1 MPPRPGR
8 TPATAVLLCLWQPH
22 ALRVPGR
29 RGTAG
34 YRVRA
39 GRARPERTRRCRLLK
54 EMSRSVLI
62 SLCRKRSVTMRIGR
76 ALTRTRLLHRGTNER
91 HERRACC
98 AHARAFFKMA
108 ASGVAKRMRRRVP
121 QRRSFEV
128 TDAIDARQKE
138 TDTSCLSTVDQLQLA
153 SLARGR
159 MHLRREPLTTIVSSR
174 RV

>member
-98 AHARAFFKMA
+98 AHLEPSLKWQHQASRRECGAGYPNDA
-108 ASGVAKRMRRRVP
+108 ASKSRTRLTPARRRQIRVACQRWTSSSLRLSPGVAC
-121 QRRSFEV
+121 
-128 TDAIDARQKE
+128 I
-138 TDTSCLSTVDQLQLA
+138 
-153 SLARGR
+153 
-159 MHLRREPLTTIVSSR
+159 
-174 RV
+174 